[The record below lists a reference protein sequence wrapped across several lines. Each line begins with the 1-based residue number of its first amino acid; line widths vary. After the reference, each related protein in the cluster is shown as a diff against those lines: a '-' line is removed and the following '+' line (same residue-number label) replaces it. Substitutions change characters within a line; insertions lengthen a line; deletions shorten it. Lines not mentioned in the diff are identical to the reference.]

1 MKKKDWHRADI
12 IAAIKK
18 KGTTLSEVSRTT
30 GYAPSTLS
38 NAFSHSWPKAEKIIA
53 DTIGVHPS
61 EIWPSRYN
69 KKSK

>member
-1 MKKKDWHRADI
+1 MEKKDWHRADI

-38 NAFSHSWPKAEKIIA
+38 NAFAHPWPKAEKIIA
-53 DTIGVHPS
+53 DAIGVHPS
-61 EIWPSRYN
+61 EIWPSWYN